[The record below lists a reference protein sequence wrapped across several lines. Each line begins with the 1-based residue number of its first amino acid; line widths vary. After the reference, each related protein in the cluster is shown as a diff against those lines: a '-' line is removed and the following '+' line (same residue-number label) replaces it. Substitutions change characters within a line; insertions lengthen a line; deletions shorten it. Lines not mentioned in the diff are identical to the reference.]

1 MKVDVTSRVGWAGW
15 VTSPGGIFEYGLIQ
29 IWKARAPHP
38 SPPPQLLRVDLT
50 SREGISFQIKRGVF
64 EYRLIQVWEANFPH
78 HSPEILKNQEDAFSN
93 HKY

>member
-1 MKVDVTSRVGWAGW
+1 MGSTR
-15 VTSPGGIFEYGLIQ
+15 PPPL
-29 IWKARAPHP
+29 P

-50 SREGISFQIKRGVF
+50 SREGISFQIKKGVF
-64 EYRLIQVWEANFPH
+64 EYRLIRVWEANFPH